1 MEEKVQKTNNDE
13 EKPTGTSP
21 PKKEVTTASSNSE
34 KAVESSISSSVSTS
48 IRTRIKDHIKT
59 AFQSTN
65 DESNKEDVNTST
77 SSKMGESTTGNRN
90 SKKVEESS
98 SSVALSSFTKIDKR
112 VSGHA
117 STTVHKEFSS
127 FSNELLNFENG
138 SFLREYYNQVGKR
151 EGGGKIELPAPTV
164 IHVTN
169 EDCVVV
175 QSFRYS
181 SSSNIVLR
189 GLQCFAKVQ
198 NSSKSIELAFYS
210 ISKRNVPDEA
220 QTSENEF
227 FKLHGLTVLDDE
239 YSEDG
244 NMILSSH
251 PHQQTQFV
259 FNIRIGFSSKS
270 LTLVKVH
277 KLLQS
282 ALHIAKVANEKYD
295 RSEEVDN
302 AVQSHFISVVMPNV
316 PST

>member
-1 MEEKVQKTNNDE
+1 MTAIDITEITKIRTNKKKTLPKNLLTETPNR
-13 EKPTGTSP
+13 PSGGISSP
-21 PKKEVTTASSNSE
+21 PPQPSLKNSKKNGKIHPEFVDDN
-34 KAVESSISSSVSTS
+34 INTS
-48 IRTRIKDHIKT
+48 
-59 AFQSTN
+59 FYS
-65 DESNKEDVNTST
+65 VNTST
-77 SSKMGESTTGNRN
+77 SSKMGKSTTGSSSN

-98 SSVALSSFTKIDKR
+98 SPVLLSSFTKIDKR

-127 FSNELLNFENG
+127 FGNELLNFENG

-151 EGGGKIELPAPTV
+151 EGGGKIELPVPTV
-164 IHVTN
+164 IQVTN
-169 EDCVVV
+169 EDCVIV

-189 GLQCFAKVQ
+189 SLQCFAKVQ
-198 NSSKSIELAFYS
+198 IFSKSIELAFYS